1 MSSLAIRRRMKHQ
14 NERCG
19 LGKPPAFLQ
28 AVFRGRLVKGTL
40 AQYPYQQF
48 HGTAPPE
55 KLSRRFRVMGRF
67 PADNS
72 AMMLVCAWLHHVADI
87 QFSFFPTVSTKYP
100 SAPEISVPVFV
111 LQIRVPVENHQ
122 RAFALERSHELCYTH
137 VRWNTH
143 QKMNVIRVCL
153 SLDDLYFQ
161 LFAQLLDAF
170 DNVSA

>member
-1 MSSLAIRRRMKHQ
+1 MITRQ
-14 NERCG
+14 I
-19 LGKPPAFLQ
+19 FFQ
-28 AVFRGRLVKGTL
+28 LVPDIL
-40 AQYPYQQF
+40 LDHF
-48 HGTAPPE
+48 FI
-55 KLSRRFRVMGRF
+55 LSYRI
-67 PADNS
+67 
-72 AMMLVCAWLHHVADI
+72 HK
-87 QFSFFPTVSTKYP
+87 VS

-161 LFAQLLDAF
+161 LLAQLLDAF